1 MLGNIGPMQ
10 LLIIFLIVLLIFGTK
25 KLRNVGGDLGSAIRD
40 FRKGM
45 GSEEDVSQDEKA
57 GADKSDPQSGDQ
69 PKDKSTSE
77 KSFEADSDK
86 PKS

>member
-45 GSEEDVSQDEKA
+45 NNEDEQKESKDDASE
-57 GADKSDPQSGDQ
+57 
-69 PKDKSTSE
+69 KSTSSE
-77 KSFEADSDK
+77 SGDDSGKS
-86 PKS
+86 KS

>member
-45 GSEEDVSQDEKA
+45 NNEEEPEEKKD
-57 GADKSDPQSGDQ
+57 GKDSTV
-69 PKDKSTSE
+69 DKSTSTE
-77 KSFEADSDK
+77 TSEADSDK
-86 PKS
+86 SKS

>member
-45 GSEEDVSQDEKA
+45 SNNEDEHHDDKDDSSE
-57 GADKSDPQSGDQ
+57 
-69 PKDKSTSE
+69 KSTSSE
-77 KSFEADSDK
+77 SDDDSGKS
-86 PKS
+86 KS

>member
-45 GSEEDVSQDEKA
+45 NEPESAED
-57 GADKSDPQSGDQ
+57 
-69 PKDKSTSE
+69 KDKDT
-77 KSFEADSDK
+77 KADSAK
-86 PKS
+86 AEQHESKS

>member
-45 GSEEDVSQDEKA
+45 SNEEEQEDKKNGKDSTTEKPTSAESSEVDSQ
-57 GADKSDPQSGDQ
+57 KSNNQ
-69 PKDKSTSE
+69 PKS
-77 KSFEADSDK
+77 
-86 PKS
+86 

>member
-40 FRKGM
+40 FRKGVSE
-45 GSEEDVSQDEKA
+45 GSPAGED
-57 GADKSDPQSGDQ
+57 DK
-69 PKDKSTSE
+69 KS
-77 KSFEADSDK
+77 SDK
-86 PKS
+86 NDDPSNDSRE

>member
-45 GSEEDVSQDEKA
+45 SNEEEHGES
-57 GADKSDPQSGDQ
+57 
-69 PKDKSTSE
+69 KDNSSE
-77 KSFEADSDK
+77 KSNSSESDDDSG
-86 PKS
+86 KSKS